1 VQVPENTGPVLQTLR
16 KEATRCRVSASFRRK
31 QLYVTYL
38 WESVLPYLDEPAGR
52 GRADPTI
59 NGPTARTKGPGLR
72 GLAGPCWLGGVGSE
86 GCRHPTHLRRM
97 TSRRTR
103 EMRAGYR
110 AKSPLGATR
119 DPEEWARVTTTGVRE
134 WLASLSAVT
143 RGRRAAPFDTRLR
156 YLPVAGAAPLIARCP
171 RHRGYQVDA
180 PGAVTMGGPAA
191 PQPAPTKRRRGL
203 AKSTP

>member
-1 VQVPENTGPVLQTLR
+1 
-16 KEATRCRVSASFRRK
+16 
-31 QLYVTYL
+31 
-38 WESVLPYLDEPAGR
+38 
-52 GRADPTI
+52 
-59 NGPTARTKGPGLR
+59 
-72 GLAGPCWLGGVGSE
+72 
-86 GCRHPTHLRRM
+86 M